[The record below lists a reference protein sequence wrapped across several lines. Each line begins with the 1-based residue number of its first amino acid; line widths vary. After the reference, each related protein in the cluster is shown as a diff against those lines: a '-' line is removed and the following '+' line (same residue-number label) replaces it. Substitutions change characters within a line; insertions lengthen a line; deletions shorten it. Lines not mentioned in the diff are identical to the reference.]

1 MDFKRLGRRGLIKN
15 IAPSRGGLTGSRA
28 LRPLACR
35 LRSGG
40 FHIQSVAW
48 MDGRDLSEAV
58 MGRIAMAAQRDSS
71 ATEPLVTIERRT
83 GRGPVFRP
91 AERLTPSQGL
101 E

>member
-1 MDFKRLGRRGLIKN
+1 
-15 IAPSRGGLTGSRA
+15 
-28 LRPLACR
+28 
-35 LRSGG
+35 
-40 FHIQSVAW
+40 

-83 GRGPVFRP
+83 GRGLVFRP
-91 AERLTPSQGL
+91 AERLTPSQEL

>member
-1 MDFKRLGRRGLIKN
+1 MPSKPRGRRGLIKN
-15 IAPSRGGLTGSRA
+15 IVPSRGGLTGSGF
-28 LRPLACR
+28 LRPVACR

-40 FHIQSVAW
+40 FHIQAVAW

-58 MGRIAMAAQRDSS
+58 MGRIAMAAQRDSR

-83 GRGPVFRP
+83 GRGLVFRP

>member
-1 MDFKRLGRRGLIKN
+1 
-15 IAPSRGGLTGSRA
+15 
-28 LRPLACR
+28 
-35 LRSGG
+35 
-40 FHIQSVAW
+40 

-83 GRGPVFRP
+83 GRGLVFRP

-101 E
+101 K